1 MEYSLITVGALE
13 VNCAVVW
20 GKGAGAWVIDPGEDA
35 AAILGE
41 LSRRK
46 LSLERIIMTHG
57 HIDHIAALDALLAAF
72 PGTPVAMHADDAAW
86 AFGPLNRFP
95 PYNVVPQ
102 RPSSLTCVTEGDR
115 LESGELQAEVLHTPG
130 HSPGCICLNFAGA
143 GVLFT
148 GDTLFAGSVGR
159 TDLPGGNGAKLAR
172 SLKRLA
178 ALPGALTVIPGHG
191 PQTTVETECR
201 ENPFLARCGR

>member
-1 MEYSLITVGALE
+1 MEYTLITVGAFE

-20 GKGAGAWVIDPGEDA
+20 GQGAGAWVIDPGEDG

-41 LSRRK
+41 LRRRK
-46 LSLERIIMTHG
+46 LSLERIVLTHG

-86 AFGPLNRFP
+86 AFGPQNRFP

-102 RPSSLTCVTEGDR
+102 RPSSLTSVTEGDR
-115 LESGELQAEVLHTPG
+115 LESGDFQAEVLHTPG
-130 HSPGCICLNFAGA
+130 HSPGCICLYFAGA

-159 TDLPGGNGAKLAR
+159 TDLPGGNGSKLAR

-178 ALPGALTVIPGHG
+178 ALPGELTVVPGHG
-191 PQTTVETECR
+191 PQTTVETERR
-201 ENPFLARCGR
+201 ENPFLARCGC